1 MQQYCEDVEAGAGQ
15 LADCLAEH
23 QAAADTGDET
33 SSSSSKKPLEPLS
46 EECHEEVLQLKIARS
61 RDVGS
66 KPKLGERRVGPP
78 GTAAGPCF
86 L

>member
-1 MQQYCEDVEAGAGQ
+1 VQQYCEDVEAGAGQ

-23 QAAADTGDET
+23 QAAADSGEAGG
-33 SSSSSKKPLEPLS
+33 SSSKEPLEPLS
-46 EECHEEVLQLKIARS
+46 EDCHEEVLQLKIARS

-66 KPKLGERRVGPP
+66 NPKLGEHQGGLP
-78 GTAAGPCF
+78 GMARPLLAA